1 MAVVV
6 CYIHRSTF
14 ISLAFLLDCQRLNIL
29 LQYLHVLVMGCVG
42 SVVDLELAHRLFAVL
57 GAQEFIEIGGFGS
70 VARKC
75 EYKLVLRAGEN
86 VLFVQ
91 KSVFFLC
98 AEKCFFVL
106 LGK

>member
-1 MAVVV
+1 MALVV

-86 VLFVQ
+86 VLFWVQ
-91 KSVFFLC
+91 KNASLC
-98 AEKCFFVL
+98 RECPISC
-106 LGK
+106 